1 MAIFMKPIQQSVLA
15 RLDRLETAAPEHIKL
30 GQLCMEAD
38 DGNVF
43 SADLWVNAALKR
55 SLQVLDGFSAM
66 VRARNATCV
75 CSPPYAAR
83 HRLAIVRKLARGG
96 RE

>member
-43 SADLWVNAALKR
+43 
-55 SLQVLDGFSAM
+55 
-66 VRARNATCV
+66 
-75 CSPPYAAR
+75 
-83 HRLAIVRKLARGG
+83 G
-96 RE
+96 RPLG